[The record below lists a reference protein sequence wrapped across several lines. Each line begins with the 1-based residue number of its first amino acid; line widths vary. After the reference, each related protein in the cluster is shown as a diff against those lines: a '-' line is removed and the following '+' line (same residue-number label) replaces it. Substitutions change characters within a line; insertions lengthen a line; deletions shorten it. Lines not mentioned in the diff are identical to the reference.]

1 MWLVTVLAHPQRG
14 RVTRAVPCVAA
25 APLARSPDME
35 TLREPTLLLRGGH
48 VIDPAANIDGTADVV
63 VAGDR
68 ISRVI
73 VGGGLVEEESP
84 PTVVDCSGRY
94 VCPGLVDLHGHY
106 YEGSLYGIDPR
117 AALRGGVTTAVD
129 AGTCGCV
136 NFAEFRRTAIDGAAL
151 RILPFVHIGCLG
163 IPTPMLGELLD
174 LRHARP
180 RETAATILEHRDVA
194 LGVKFRAGTMARGHN
209 VEAVELGLSAAAE
222 SGSRMMVHISVQG
235 DTSEV
240 LRRLRPGDIVTHC
253 FTGRG
258 DGILDSAS
266 GALRPETRAA
276 RQRGVV
282 FDVGHGSGSFRWDTA
297 LKAFEHT
304 FYPDT
309 ISTDLHRYNVE
320 QVVFDLPTTM
330 SKFLLLGMTL
340 AEVVEKT
347 TLAPAQAI
355 GRAPELGTLQPGA
368 RADVLVFSVEEG
380 EFRFQDSHFQERIG
394 ERRLRPELVV
404 SGGRVVRPAEVPVR
418 LRRMTPWDEE
428 TYGILRETAA
438 AAGNY

>member
-1 MWLVTVLAHPQRG
+1 
-14 RVTRAVPCVAA
+14 
-25 APLARSPDME
+25 ME
-35 TLREPTLLLRGGH
+35 TYREPTLLLRGGH
-48 VIDPAANIDGTADVV
+48 VIDPAANLDGIADVV

-68 ISRVI
+68 IAAVQP
-73 VGGGLVEEESP
+73 GGCAADAAP
-84 PTVVDCSGRY
+84 RTVVDCTGRY

-136 NFAEFRRTAIDGAAL
+136 NFPEFRRTAIDGAPL
-151 RILPFVHIGCLG
+151 RILPFIHIGCLG
-163 IPTPMLGELLD
+163 IPTATLGELRD
-174 LRHARP
+174 LGYARP
-180 RETAATILEHRDVA
+180 RETAAAILEHRDIA
-194 LGVKFRAGTMARGHN
+194 LGVKFRAGTMALGHN
-209 VEAVELGLSAAAE
+209 VEAVELALQAANEA
-222 SGSRMMVHISVQG
+222 GSRAMVHISVQG
-235 DTSEV
+235 ATRDV

-258 DGILDSAS
+258 DGILDAAG
-266 GALRPETRAA
+266 GALLPEARAA
-276 RQRGVV
+276 RDRGVV

-330 SKFLLLGMTL
+330 SKFLLLGMSL
-340 AEVVEKT
+340 AEVVEKA

-355 GRAPELGTLQPGA
+355 GRAPELGSLLPGA
-368 RADVLVFSVEEG
+368 SADVLVFSVEEG
-380 EFRFQDSHFQERIG
+380 EFRFQDSHSQERTG
-394 ERRLRPELVV
+394 HRRLRPELVV
-404 SGGRVVRPAEVPVR
+404 CRGRQVRPADVPVR
-418 LRRMTPWDEE
+418 LRRLTPWDDE
-428 TYGILRETAA
+428 TYTVMRTSAA
-438 AAGNY
+438 AAGRY

>member
-1 MWLVTVLAHPQRG
+1 
-14 RVTRAVPCVAA
+14 
-25 APLARSPDME
+25 ME
-35 TLREPTLLLRGGH
+35 TGAEATLLLRGGH
-48 VIDPAANIDGTADVV
+48 VIDPAGRVDGVADVV

-68 ISRVI
+68 IARVAA
-73 VGGGLVEEESP
+73 GGLPEHERP

-106 YEGSLYGIDPR
+106 YEGSLFGIDPR

-151 RILPFVHIGCLG
+151 RILPFIHIGCLG
-163 IPTPMLGELLD
+163 IPTATLGELLD

-180 RETAATILEHRDVA
+180 QETAAAILEHRDIA
-194 LGVKFRAGTMARGHN
+194 LGVKFRAGVMALGHN
-209 VEAVELGLSAAAE
+209 VEAVELALRAAAA

-235 DTSEV
+235 DTREV
-240 LRRLRPGDIVTHC
+240 LSRLRTGDIVTHC

-258 DGILDSAS
+258 DGILDAGS
-266 GALRPETRAA
+266 GALLPEARAA
-276 RQRGVV
+276 RERGVV
-282 FDVGHGSGSFRWDTA
+282 FDVGHGSGSFRWETA

-340 AEVVEKT
+340 AEVVEKA
-347 TLAPAQAI
+347 TLTPAQAI
-355 GRAPELGTLQPGA
+355 GRAPELGTLLPGA
-368 RADVLVFSVEEG
+368 SADVLVFSVQEG
-380 EFRFQDSHFQERIG
+380 EFRFRDSHLQERVG
-394 ERRLRPELVV
+394 ARRLRPELVV
-404 SGGRVVRPAEVPVR
+404 SRGRLVRPAEVPVR
-418 LRRMTPWDEE
+418 LRRLTPWDEE
-428 TYGILRETAA
+428 THAAMRAATAA
-438 AAGNY
+438 AGIGCDRAVPRRPWDPGAVPARRPA

>member
-1 MWLVTVLAHPQRG
+1 
-14 RVTRAVPCVAA
+14 
-25 APLARSPDME
+25 ME

-48 VIDPAANIDGTADVV
+48 VIDPDGHLDGIADVV

-68 ISRVI
+68 ISRVV
-73 VGGGLVEEESP
+73 VGGGMVEEECP

-106 YEGSLYGIDPR
+106 YEGSRYGVDPR

-136 NFAEFRRTAIDGAAL
+136 NFPEFRRTAIDGGAV
-151 RILPFVHIGCLG
+151 RILPFIHIGCLG
-163 IPTPMLGELLD
+163 IPTPSLGELLD

-180 RETAATILEHRDVA
+180 RETAATILEHRDIA
-194 LGVKFRAGTMARGHN
+194 LGVKFRAGTMALGHN
-209 VEAVELGLSAAAE
+209 VEAVELALRAAAE

-235 DTSEV
+235 ATREV
-240 LRRLRPGDIVTHC
+240 LPRLRPGDIVTHC

-258 DGILDSAS
+258 DGILDAAS
-266 GALRPETRAA
+266 GALLPETRAA
-276 RQRGVV
+276 RDRGVV
-282 FDVGHGSGSFRWDTA
+282 FDIGHGSGSFRWDTA

-340 AEVVEKT
+340 REVVEKA

-355 GRAPELGTLQPGA
+355 GRAPELGTLQSGA
-368 RADVLVFSVEEG
+368 SADVLVFSVEEG
-380 EFRFQDSHFQERIG
+380 EFRFQDSHLQERIG
-394 ERRLRPELVV
+394 ERRLQPELVV
-404 SGGRVVRPAEVPVR
+404 CRGRLVRPSEVPVR

-428 TYGILRETAA
+428 TYAKLSETSAS
-438 AAGNY
+438 AGNY